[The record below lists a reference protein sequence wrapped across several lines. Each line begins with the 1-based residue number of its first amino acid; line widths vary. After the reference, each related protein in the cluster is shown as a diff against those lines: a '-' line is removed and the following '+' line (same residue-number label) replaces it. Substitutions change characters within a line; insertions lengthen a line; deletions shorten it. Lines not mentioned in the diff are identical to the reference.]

1 MEAMLMVRTAAVL
14 LVITALGG
22 LAMAGIRFGGD
33 KQPPAWLAMLHG
45 LLAGAALTLLA
56 YAFFT
61 VGLPGTASLGL
72 LLLVLAALGGVYLN
86 LAFHW
91 KQVLLPKGI
100 VIVHALLAVV
110 GFVLV
115 LLAAFR

>member
-1 MEAMLMVRTAAVL
+1 MEPMLIVRTAAIL
-14 LVITALGG
+14 LTVTALGG
-22 LAMAGIRFGGD
+22 VAMV
-33 KQPPAWLAMLHG
+33 
-45 LLAGAALTLLA
+45 
-56 YAFFT
+56 FT
-61 VGLPGTASLGL
+61 VGLPGTAALGL

-100 VIVHALLAVV
+100 VIVHTLLAVV

>member
-1 MEAMLMVRTAAVL
+1 
-14 LVITALGG
+14 
-22 LAMAGIRFGGD
+22 
-33 KQPPAWLAMLHG
+33 MLHG

-61 VGLPGTASLGL
+61 VGLPGTAALGL

-100 VIVHALLAVV
+100 VIVHTLIAVV

>member
-1 MEAMLMVRTAAVL
+1 MEPLLGRTAAVL
-14 LVITALGG
+14 
-22 LAMAGIRFGGD
+22 
-33 KQPPAWLAMLHG
+33 
-45 LLAGAALTLLA
+45 
-56 YAFFT
+56 
-61 VGLPGTASLGL
+61 
-72 LLLVLAALGGVYLN
+72 LGGVYLN